1 MDYLYCLVPLFGD
14 GGGGGG
20 IGESIA
26 LRFHSFVIF
35 SFYNKCLVF
44 IVAMND
50 NAPAPT
56 LTEPGVRYFLSKS
69 LEQCHKLKDY
79 YHTQTFNFM
88 VGIGFFL
95 CLGIFLYLRYKGKPT
110 PEEVEAKKR
119 QQQEYILSKLKMVN
133 ATHYA
138 QSKGIPMD
146 CRIHPAGNGMG
157 MLTNLPMWKTPDED
171 YWKRDYA

>member
-1 MDYLYCLVPLFGD
+1 MNGSSRNYNIHGLFIGRRIAPPPLPHRVPVLSLFFPC
-14 GGGGGG
+14 
-20 IGESIA
+20 ILSEVYR
-26 LRFHSFVIF
+26 L
-35 SFYNKCLVF
+35 
-44 IVAMND
+44 MND

-69 LEQCHKLKDY
+69 LEQCHKVKDY
-79 YHTQTFNFM
+79 YHTQKFNFM
-88 VGIGFFL
+88 VGVAFFV

-146 CRIHPAGNGMG
+146 ARTHPAGNGMG
-157 MLTNLPMWKTPDED
+157 MLTNLPVWKSPDED

>member
-1 MDYLYCLVPLFGD
+1 
-14 GGGGGG
+14 
-20 IGESIA
+20 
-26 LRFHSFVIF
+26 
-35 SFYNKCLVF
+35 
-44 IVAMND
+44 MND

-69 LEQCHKLKDY
+69 LDQCRRVKDFSY
-79 YHTQTFNFM
+79 TQTFNAT
-88 VGIGFFL
+88 VGIAFFL

-110 PEEVEAKKR
+110 PEEVDAKKR

-146 CRIHPAGNGMG
+146 ARTHPAGNGLG
-157 MLTNLPMWKTPDED
+157 MLTNLPAWRGPEDE
-171 YWKRDYA
+171 YWTRKYA

>member
-1 MDYLYCLVPLFGD
+1 
-14 GGGGGG
+14 
-20 IGESIA
+20 
-26 LRFHSFVIF
+26 
-35 SFYNKCLVF
+35 
-44 IVAMND
+44 MND

-69 LEQCHKLKDY
+69 LDQCRRVKDC
-79 YHTQTFNFM
+79 YHTQTFNIT
-88 VGIGFFL
+88 VGITFFL

-110 PEEVEAKKR
+110 IEEVDAKKR

-146 CRIHPAGNGMG
+146 ARTHPAGNGLG
-157 MLTNLPMWKTPDED
+157 MLTNLPAWKGPDD
-171 YWKRDYA
+171 WY

>member
-1 MDYLYCLVPLFGD
+1 M
-14 GGGGGG
+14 
-20 IGESIA
+20 SM
-26 LRFHSFVIF
+26 S
-35 SFYNKCLVF
+35 SK
-44 IVAMND
+44 AMSD
-50 NAPAPT
+50 NAPAPV

-69 LEQCHKLKDY
+69 LEQCHKMKDY
-79 YHTQTFNFM
+79 YHTQTFNFT
-88 VGIGFFL
+88 VGIAFFI

-110 PEEVEAKKR
+110 YEEVEAKKR

-146 CRIHPAGNGMG
+146 CRTHPAGNGMG
-157 MLTNLPMWKTPDED
+157 MLTNLPVWKSPDED

>member
-1 MDYLYCLVPLFGD
+1 M
-14 GGGGGG
+14 
-20 IGESIA
+20 ITKHRSTEKHNNTSIA
-26 LRFHSFVIF
+26 KRSGVTE
-35 SFYNKCLVF
+35 SRS
-44 IVAMND
+44 AATMND

-69 LEQCHKLKDY
+69 LDQCRRVKDY
-79 YHTQTFNFM
+79 SHTQTFNAM
-88 VGIGFFL
+88 VGIAFFL

-110 PEEVEAKKR
+110 PEEVDAKKR

-146 CRIHPAGNGMG
+146 ARTHPAGNGLG
-157 MLTNLPMWKTPDED
+157 MLTNLPAWRGPGDE
-171 YWKRDYA
+171 Y